1 MANAGDTYTVEL
13 KASHL
18 GWGTHR
24 YTNTRPRIEGERYLP
39 ILRRDA
45 IRLNIVNSN
54 ATGGRDVLGQNIFNC
69 CSGDGFFRAVFKAQ
83 GCVREGDIYAKQFS
97 VDNDLQALR
106 TWYDHIGA
114 DVGTLVRVTWTSPT
128 DIVIERI

>member
-1 MANAGDTYTVEL
+1 MANTGDSYVVTLSE
-13 KASHL
+13 AHL

-39 ILRRDA
+39 IPRRDA
-45 IRLNIVNSN
+45 QRLNIVNSN
-54 ATGGRDVLGQNIFNC
+54 ATGGRDVFGQNLFHC
-69 CSGDGFFRAVFKAQ
+69 TSADGFFNAVFKAQ

-97 VDNDLQALR
+97 VNNDLQALNA
-106 TWYDHIGA
+106 WYDHINA
-114 DVGTLVRVTWTSPT
+114 HVGDCIRVTWTSPT